1 MENINGRS
9 KPSTSPF
16 GIIAILLTGAF
27 VALLSNTLLNIALPS
42 IMKEFNISSP
52 STVQW
57 LTTGY
62 MLVNGV
68 MIPSTAFLIQ
78 RFSVRHLFLTAM
90 SLFALGTIL
99 GGFAPSFPILLTG
112 RMVQASGS
120 AIMMPLLMNVML
132 TSFPVEKRG
141 GAMGMFGLVMIFAP
155 AIGPTL
161 SGWIIE
167 HYVWNVL
174 FHIIWPIAIVVLIF
188 AFFKLKDKKE
198 KIAIN
203 LDVLSIILS
212 SIGFGG
218 ILYGFS
224 AAGNTDKGGWSNP
237 EVYITLIV
245 GIIALFFFI
254 MRQFKLKQPML
265 DFRVYKYPMFALSSV
280 ISVAV
285 NMAMFSAML
294 LMPIYLQSI
303 RGISPMDSGLLML
316 PGAIVMGIMSPIT
329 GKLFD
334 KFGAKALSLVGLTI
348 TVITS
353 YFFSQLTLETSYNTL
368 ILMYTFRMFGM
379 SMVMMPI
386 MTNGLNQLPMRYTPH
401 GTAMNSTLNQV
412 SGAIGTALLVTVMST
427 RTETHI
433 KNMMESATSKL
444 TSKPSAAELATLKEQ
459 IVAKGTIEGINDSFL
474 VSVGI
479 IMVAFALAL
488 FMKRTKPS
496 VDKDAD
502 KAPAVQKA

>member
-9 KPSTSPF
+9 KASTSPF

-42 IMKEFNISSP
+42 IMKEFNIESP

-167 HYVWNVL
+167 HYEWNML
-174 FHIIWPIAIVVLIF
+174 FHIIWPIAIVVLLF

-212 SIGFGG
+212 SVGFGG

-224 AAGNTDKGGWSNP
+224 TAGNTDKGGWSNP
-237 EVYITLIV
+237 EVYITLVV
-245 GIIALFFFI
+245 GLIALLFFI
-254 MRQFKLKQPML
+254 LRQFKLKQPML
-265 DFRVYKYPMFALSSV
+265 DFRVYKYPMFALSSL
-280 ISVAV
+280 ISVSV

-334 KFGAKALSLVGLTI
+334 KFGAKALGLIGLTI
-348 TVITS
+348 TIVTS
-353 YFFSQLTLETSYNTL
+353 YLFSQLSLETSYGTL
-368 ILMYTFRMFGM
+368 IFMYTFRMFGM

-427 RTETHI
+427 RTKTHI
-433 KNMMESATSKL
+433 ENMMESAMAKL
-444 TSKPSAAELATLKEQ
+444 TSKPSADELATLKQQ
-459 IVAKGTIEGINDSFL
+459 IIAQGTVEGINDSFL
-474 VSVGI
+474 VSVFI
-479 IMVAFALAL
+479 IMIALVLAL
-488 FMKRTKPS
+488 FIKRSKPAA
-496 VDKDAD
+496 DKDAD
-502 KAPAVQKA
+502 KAPVVQKA

>member
-9 KPSTSPF
+9 KTSTSPF

-42 IMKEFNISSP
+42 IMKEFNIQSP

-78 RFSVRHLFLTAM
+78 RFSVRHLFLTAI
-90 SLFALGTIL
+90 SLFAIGTIL

-112 RMVQASGS
+112 RMIQASGS

-167 HYVWNVL
+167 HYQWNML
-174 FHIIWPIAIVVLIF
+174 FHIIWPIAILVLLI

-198 KIAIN
+198 KIAIH
-203 LDVLSIILS
+203 LDALSIVLSS
-212 SIGFGG
+212 VGFGG

-237 EVYITLIV
+237 EVYVTLII
-245 GIIALFFFI
+245 GLIALVFFI
-254 MRQFKLKQPML
+254 LRQFKLKQPML
-265 DFRVYKYPMFALSSV
+265 DFRVYKYPMFALSSL
-280 ISVAV
+280 ISVCV

-294 LMPIYLQSI
+294 LMPIFLQSI

-334 KFGAKALSLVGLTI
+334 KFGAKALGLIGLTI
-348 TVITS
+348 TIVTT
-353 YFFSQLTLETSYNTL
+353 YFFSQLSLETSYNTL

-427 RTETHI
+427 RTQTHI
-433 KNMMESATSKL
+433 ENMMESAMAKL
-444 TSKPSAAELATLKEQ
+444 TSKPSADELAALKQ
-459 IVAKGTIEGINDSFL
+459 QVMTQGTIEGINDSFL
-474 VSVGI
+474 VSAGI
-479 IMVAFALAL
+479 ILIALVLAL
-488 FMKRTKPS
+488 FIKRSKPA

-502 KAPAVQKA
+502 KAPAAQSA